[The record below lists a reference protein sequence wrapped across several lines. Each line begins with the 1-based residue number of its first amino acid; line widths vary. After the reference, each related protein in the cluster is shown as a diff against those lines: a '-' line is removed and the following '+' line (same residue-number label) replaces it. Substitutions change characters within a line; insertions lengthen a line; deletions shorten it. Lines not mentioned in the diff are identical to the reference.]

1 MFENLD
7 FTVFIYVAAI
17 ALLMLANTCLG
28 VTKANK
34 LKQFSW
40 KTFFDGL
47 VKYLLILLA
56 VIFIFGAGVLLPD
69 FKVMLPINEESITI
83 IQMLSLLATAVIIKY
98 VKSCLDNFTE
108 VMQIDKE
115 LKEQKTV
122 KETQKE
128 EYLG

>member
-7 FTVFIYVAAI
+7 LTVFIYVGAI
-17 ALLMLANTCLG
+17 ALLMLANTALG
-28 VTKANK
+28 VAKANK
-34 LKQFSW
+34 LDQFSW
-40 KTFFDGL
+40 KTFLNGL
-47 VKYLLILLA
+47 AKYLLILLA

-83 IQMLSLLATAVIIKY
+83 IQMISLLAAAVAIKY

-108 VMQIDKE
+108 IMQINEE
-115 LKEQKTV
+115 LKDKTV

>member
-7 FTVFIYVAAI
+7 FTVFIYVGAI
-17 ALLMLANTCLG
+17 ALLMLAKTCLG

-34 LKQFSW
+34 LNQFSW
-40 KTFFDGL
+40 NTLFNGL

>member
-7 FTVFIYVAAI
+7 FTVFIYVGAI
-17 ALLMLANTCLG
+17 ALLMLANTALG
-28 VTKANK
+28 VAKANK
-34 LKQFSW
+34 LDQFSW
-40 KTFFDGL
+40 KTFLNGL
-47 VKYLLILLA
+47 AKYLLILLA

-69 FKVMLPINEESITI
+69 FKVMLPIDEESITI
-83 IQMLSLLATAVIIKY
+83 IQMLSLLAAAVAIKY

-108 VMQIDKE
+108 IMQINEE
-115 LKEQKTV
+115 LKDKTI

>member
-7 FTVFIYVAAI
+7 FTVFIYVGAI

-34 LKQFSW
+34 LNQFSW
-40 KTFFDGL
+40 KTFFNGL

-69 FKVMLPINEESITI
+69 FKVLLPINEESITI
-83 IQMLSLLATAVIIKY
+83 IQMLSIMAAAVIIKY

>member
-7 FTVFIYVAAI
+7 FTVFIYVGAI
-17 ALLMLANTCLG
+17 ALLMLANTALG
-28 VTKANK
+28 VAKANK
-34 LKQFSW
+34 LDHFSW
-40 KTFFDGL
+40 KTFLNGL
-47 VKYLLILLA
+47 TKYLLILLA

-69 FKVMLPINEESITI
+69 FKVMLPIDEESITI
-83 IQMLSLLATAVIIKY
+83 IQMLSLLAAAVAIKY

-108 VMQIDKE
+108 IMQINEE
-115 LKEQKTV
+115 LKDKTI

>member
-34 LKQFSW
+34 LNQFSW
-40 KTFFDGL
+40 KTFLDGL

-69 FKVMLPINEESITI
+69 FKVLLPINEESITI

-108 VMQIDKE
+108 VIKIDKE

>member
-7 FTVFIYVAAI
+7 FTVFTYVGAI

-28 VTKANK
+28 VTRANK
-34 LKQFSW
+34 LNQFSW
-40 KTFFDGL
+40 KTFFNGL

-56 VIFIFGAGVLLPD
+56 VIFIFGAGILLPD
-69 FKVMLPINEESITI
+69 FKVLLPINEESITI

-98 VKSCLDNFTE
+98 VKSCLDNFIE
-108 VMQIDKE
+108 VMKIDKE

>member
-1 MFENLD
+1 MFKNLD
-7 FTVFIYVAAI
+7 FTVFLYVGAI

-34 LKQFSW
+34 LNQFSW
-40 KTFFDGL
+40 NTFFNGL

-69 FKVMLPINEESITI
+69 FKVLLPINEESITI

-108 VMQIDKE
+108 VMKIDKE
-115 LKEQKTV
+115 SKEQKTV

>member
-7 FTVFIYVAAI
+7 FTVFTYVGAI

-28 VTKANK
+28 VTRANK
-34 LKQFSW
+34 LNQFSW
-40 KTFFDGL
+40 KTFFNGL

-56 VIFIFGAGVLLPD
+56 VIFIFGAGILLPD
-69 FKVMLPINEESITI
+69 FKVLLPINEESITI

-108 VMQIDKE
+108 VMKIDKE

>member
-7 FTVFIYVAAI
+7 LTVFIYVGAI
-17 ALLMLANTCLG
+17 ALLMLANTALG
-28 VTKANK
+28 VAKANK
-34 LKQFSW
+34 LDQFSW
-40 KTFFDGL
+40 KTFLNGL
-47 VKYLLILLA
+47 AKYLLILLA

-69 FKVMLPINEESITI
+69 FKVMLPIDEESITI
-83 IQMLSLLATAVIIKY
+83 IQMLSLLAAAVAIKY

-108 VMQIDKE
+108 IMQINEE
-115 LKEQKTV
+115 LKDKTI

>member
-34 LKQFSW
+34 LNQFSW
-40 KTFFDGL
+40 NTFFNGL

-98 VKSCLDNFTE
+98 VKSCLDNFTK

>member
-7 FTVFIYVAAI
+7 FTVFIYVGAI
-17 ALLMLANTCLG
+17 ALLMLANTALG
-28 VTKANK
+28 VAKANK
-34 LKQFSW
+34 LDQFSW
-40 KTFFDGL
+40 KTLLNGL
-47 VKYLLILLA
+47 AKYLLILLA

-69 FKVMLPINEESITI
+69 FKVMLPIDEESITI
-83 IQMLSLLATAVIIKY
+83 IQMLSLLAAAVIIKY

-108 VMQIDKE
+108 IMQINEE
-115 LKEQKTV
+115 LKDKTI

>member
-7 FTVFIYVAAI
+7 FTVFIYVGAI
-17 ALLMLANTCLG
+17 ALLMLANTALG
-28 VTKANK
+28 VAKANK
-34 LKQFSW
+34 LDQFSW
-40 KTFFDGL
+40 KTFLNGL
-47 VKYLLILLA
+47 AKYLLILLA

-69 FKVMLPINEESITI
+69 FKVMLPSITI
-83 IQMLSLLATAVIIKY
+83 IQMLSLLAAAVAIKY

-108 VMQIDKE
+108 IMQINEE
-115 LKEQKTV
+115 LKDKTV